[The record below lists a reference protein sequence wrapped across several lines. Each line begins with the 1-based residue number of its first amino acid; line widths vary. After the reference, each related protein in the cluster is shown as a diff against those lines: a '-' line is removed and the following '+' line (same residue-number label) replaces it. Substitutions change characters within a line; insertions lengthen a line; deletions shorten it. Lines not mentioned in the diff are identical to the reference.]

1 MIKKISADIMSAL
14 REKDKKRLQVLRSI
28 KSALKYREIELK
40 KELSQD
46 ESIAILN
53 TQLKKRE
60 QAIELYLQG
69 ERTDLADIEKYEIEI
84 IKTYLPEPLTET
96 EMEIEVDEAI
106 AELNAES
113 MRDMGK
119 VMKALKEKLGS
130 KADGKILSSIVRAK
144 LSN

>member
-1 MIKKISADIMSAL
+1 MIKKISTDIISAL
-14 REKDKKRLQVLRSI
+14 REKDKNRLQVLRSI
-28 KSALKYREIELK
+28 KTALKYREIELK

-46 ESIAILN
+46 EIIAVLN
-53 TQLKKRE
+53 TQLKRRE
-60 QAIELYLQG
+60 QAIELYIQG
-69 ERTDLADIEKYEIEI
+69 ERTDLADIEKYEIEV
-84 IKTYLPEPLTET
+84 IKTYLPEPLTEA
-96 EMEIEVDEAI
+96 EIEIEVGEAI

-113 MRDMGK
+113 MRDMGI

>member
-1 MIKKISADIMSAL
+1 MIKKISTDIMSAL
-14 REKDKKRLQVLRSI
+14 REKDKNRLQVLRSI
-28 KSALKYREIELK
+28 KAALKYKEIELK

-46 ESIAILN
+46 EIIAVLN
-53 TQLKKRE
+53 TQLKRRE
-60 QAIELYLQG
+60 QAIELYIQG

-84 IKTYLPEPLTET
+84 IKTYLPEPLTEA

>member
-1 MIKKISADIMSAL
+1 MIKKISTDIISAL

-28 KSALKYREIELK
+28 KTALKYREIELK

-46 ESIAILN
+46 EIIAVLN
-53 TQLKKRE
+53 TQLKRRE
-60 QAIELYLQG
+60 QAIELYIQG
-69 ERTDLADIEKYEIEI
+69 ERTDLADIEKYEIEV
-84 IKTYLPEPLTET
+84 IKTYLPEPLTEA

>member
-1 MIKKISADIMSAL
+1 MIKKISTDIMSAL
-14 REKDKKRLQVLRSI
+14 REKDKNRLQVLRSI
-28 KSALKYREIELK
+28 KAALKYKEIELK

-46 ESIAILN
+46 EIIAVLN
-53 TQLKKRE
+53 TQLKRRE
-60 QAIELYLQG
+60 QAIELYIQG

-84 IKTYLPEPLTET
+84 IKTYLPEPLTEA

-119 VMKALKEKLGS
+119 VMKALKEKLSS

>member
-1 MIKKISADIMSAL
+1 MIKKISTDIMSAL
-14 REKDKKRLQVLRSI
+14 REKDKNRLQVLRSI
-28 KSALKYREIELK
+28 KAALKYREIELK

-46 ESIAILN
+46 EIIAVLN
-53 TQLKKRE
+53 TQLKRRE
-60 QAIELYLQG
+60 QAIELYIQG
-69 ERTDLADIEKYEIEI
+69 ERTDLADIEKYEIEV
-84 IKTYLPEPLTET
+84 IKTYLPEPLTEA

>member
-14 REKDKKRLQVLRSI
+14 RKKDKKRLQVLRSI
-28 KSALKYREIELK
+28 KAALKYKEIELK

-46 ESIAILN
+46 ESNAVLN

-60 QAIELYLQG
+60 QAIELFLQG

-119 VMKALKEKLGS
+119 VMKTLKEKLGS
-130 KADGKILSSIVRAK
+130 KADGKILSSMVRAK

>member
-1 MIKKISADIMSAL
+1 MIKKISTDIISAL

-28 KSALKYREIELK
+28 KTALKYREIELK

-46 ESIAILN
+46 EIIAVLN
-53 TQLKKRE
+53 TQLKRRE
-60 QAIELYLQG
+60 QAIELYIQG
-69 ERTDLADIEKYEIEI
+69 ERTDLADIEKYEIEV
-84 IKTYLPEPLTET
+84 IKTYLPEPLTEA

-119 VMKALKEKLGS
+119 VMKVLKEKLGS

>member
-1 MIKKISADIMSAL
+1 MIKKISTDIISAL

-28 KSALKYREIELK
+28 KTALKYREIELK

-46 ESIAILN
+46 EIIAVLN
-53 TQLKKRE
+53 TQLKRRE
-60 QAIELYLQG
+60 QAIELYIQG
-69 ERTDLADIEKYEIEI
+69 ERTDLADIEKYEIEV
-84 IKTYLPEPLTET
+84 IKTYLPEPLTEA
-96 EMEIEVDEAI
+96 EMEIEVGEAI